1 MIQLLVQMGA
11 PETSPPVL
19 EISVKLANLFAM
31 MEESV
36 KRSQAEVGYKF
47 AIESQ
52 KKTLEQLEQLIQAGE
67 EVPDTAV
74 KDAKA
79 LLGWAH
85 QSYAFYLLGIGTVFF
100 AWSLNNINYDVL
112 LLSSEVAPVLLALS
126 CNRRLC
132 IDVYLHIVL
141 KIFQPFC

>member
-52 KKTLEQLEQLIQAGE
+52 KKTLEQLEQLVQAGE

-85 QSYAFYLLGIGTVFF
+85 QSYAFYLLGTVCREREYHF
-100 AWSLNNINYDVL
+100 SLHKKK
-112 LLSSEVAPVLLALS
+112 S
-126 CNRRLC
+126 
-132 IDVYLHIVL
+132 
-141 KIFQPFC
+141 